1 MVVGLMGLAHVEGN
15 DVPLTDTSY
24 PYLAAHGSLPRLV
37 PFKPGVSLDDLHEY
51 SLKRR

>member
-1 MVVGLMGLAHVEGN
+1 MTQGPKVQCVYTHKLY
-15 DVPLTDTSY
+15 TSIA
-24 PYLAAHGSLPRLV
+24 PGSLPRLV